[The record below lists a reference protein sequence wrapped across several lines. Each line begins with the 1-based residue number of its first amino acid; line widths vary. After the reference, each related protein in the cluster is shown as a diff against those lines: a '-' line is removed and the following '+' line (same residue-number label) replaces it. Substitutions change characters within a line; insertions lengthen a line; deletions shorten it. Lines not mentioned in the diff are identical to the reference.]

1 MRFAQKLALLALVSV
16 TFLAAPLARAEQD
29 EATMREPAAAKK
41 KKKRSA
47 KAKSHKAKAGKHRRA
62 KKASGHA
69 SKPKQ
74 THAPSRAAPTAGN
87 TGVPDPYS
95 DLSNEKKD
103 DLPPPANTE
112 PKDE

>member
-1 MRFAQKLALLALVSV
+1 MKFAQKLAMVALAV

-29 EATMREPAAAKK
+29 ETSVRTPAASKK
-41 KKKRSA
+41 KKKTKKHS
-47 KAKSHKAKAGKHRRA
+47 KAHKAKAKAKGKA
-62 KKASGHA
+62 KKAAHHA
-69 SKPKQ
+69 ARPK
-74 THAPSRAAPTAGN
+74 THAPAPGAAAPAGN

-95 DLSNEKKD
+95 DVSNEKKD